1 VPITCGKAAIVE
13 KSVSE
18 RWAALTVAAR
28 RATRAFDAFAD
39 AANGFG
45 HRQRLAARRSAE
57 RARRR

>member
-1 VPITCGKAAIVE
+1 VE